1 VDLSSGFK
9 SLLIQFGSWMAVTA
23 MAVFGFMHY
32 DSIRASLDGAL
43 GGKALPAVS
52 TLPGQPQRDAADT
65 HSDGTVELRSGR
77 NGHYEARVDINGRAL
92 PVMVDTGAS
101 LVVLTYED
109 AQAAG
114 VYVKPSDFTQPV
126 STANGTSR
134 VAPVTLRQVSIGDI
148 TVRNVQAAVADRG
161 LLKQTLLGMS
171 FLSRLQRVD
180 MRDGV
185 MVLKD

>member
-1 VDLSSGFK
+1 MDLSSGIK
-9 SLLIQFGSWMAVTA
+9 SLLAQIVSWAAVAGLALFVFLNYDTLKSA
-23 MAVFGFMHY
+23 THATLGDSVADVAVLTPPRPREEQAG
-32 DSIRASLDGAL
+32 RA
-43 GGKALPAVS
+43 
-52 TLPGQPQRDAADT
+52 
-65 HSDGTVELRSGR
+65 DGTVELRASG
-77 NGHYEARVDINGRAL
+77 NGHFQARADINGRGL

-134 VAPVTLRQVSIGDI
+134 VAPITLDRISIGDI
-148 TVRNVQAAVADRG
+148 TVRNVRAAVAGPG

-171 FLSRLQRVD
+171 FLNKLQRVD
-180 MRDGV
+180 MRDGM